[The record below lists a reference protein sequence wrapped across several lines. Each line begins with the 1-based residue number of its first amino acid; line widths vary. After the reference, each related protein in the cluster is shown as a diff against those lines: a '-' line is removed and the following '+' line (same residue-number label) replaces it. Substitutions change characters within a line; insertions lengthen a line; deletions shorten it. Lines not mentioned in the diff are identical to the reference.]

1 MKDTLS
7 PPVSRSAI
15 AVCFSLVGIFIF
27 LGLLVSYRTAGGI
40 FAQSASDIRNLSVE
54 NALFVPSFK
63 KAFTNN
69 LVFCAVILLFASAY
83 PVTFLS
89 GVLLL
94 FKGFCLGAAVGLT
107 AKNCVLKEAMSI
119 FFAVFVSNFLV
130 LPLKVLLFLTAVNF
144 SVRSCE
150 LSSADKAVKYL
161 GFVLKTFV
169 FFILMCISECI
180 QLGIGV
186 GVFGGIK

>member
-7 PPVSRSAI
+7 PPVSRA
-15 AVCFSLVGIFIF
+15 AVAACFSLVGISIF

-40 FAQSASDIRNLSVE
+40 FAQSASDIRNLTVE

-69 LVFCAVILLFASAY
+69 LVFCAVILIFASAY

-89 GVLLL
+89 GALLL
-94 FKGFCLGAAVGLT
+94 FKGFCLGAAVGLA
-107 AKNCVLKEAMSI
+107 AKNCILKEAIGI

-150 LSSADKAVKYL
+150 LSPADKAVKYL
-161 GFVLKTFV
+161 RFALKTFV

-186 GVFGGIK
+186 GILK